1 MHEPAELERR
11 LREWLQPPADV
22 IERVRRHA
30 ASAGAPERPR
40 RWVPTVLAS
49 FVFVIVATL
58 VVLRLSA
65 PPVQPGV
72 AFTIETSDDMLVV
85 RAEGRVWVLPIDF
98 DEDRQRVHTD
108 YFVLDA
114 K

>member
-30 ASAGAPERPR
+30 ASAGPPERPR
-40 RWVPTVLAS
+40 HWVPIVLAS
-49 FVFVIVATL
+49 FVFVTVAAL
-58 VVLRLSA
+58 VALRLSA
-65 PPVQPGV
+65 PAAQPGV
-72 AFTIETSDDMLVV
+72 AFTIETSEDMFVV
-85 RAEGRVWVLPIDF
+85 RAEGRVWVLPINFND
-98 DEDRQRVHTD
+98 DRQRVQTD
-108 YFVLDA
+108 YFVLEA

>member
-1 MHEPAELERR
+1 MHEPAELDRR

-30 ASAGAPERPR
+30 ASAGVPERPR
-40 RWVPTVLAS
+40 RWVPIVLAS
-49 FVFVIVATL
+49 FVLVTVAAL
-58 VVLRLSA
+58 VVLRWSA

-72 AFTIETSDDMLVV
+72 AFTIEASDDMFVV
-85 RAEGRVWVLPIDF
+85 RAEGRVWVLPITF
-98 DEDRQRVHTD
+98 EEDRQRVQTD